1 MGSGA
6 GHIIARQG
14 TNTLRIFHKSH
25 FYMKNISLS
34 NLSFIVVKMF
44 VLSSVLDFNAK
55 SEQTSFYLTL

>member
-1 MGSGA
+1 
-6 GHIIARQG
+6 
-14 TNTLRIFHKSH
+14 
-25 FYMKNISLS
+25 MKNISLS